1 MAFFSDMFSSSR
13 PFRGRVEAINVLED
27 RYAPLSDAEL
37 LSASI
42 KLRDDVRS
50 GTPVDDVLN
59 DAFAL
64 AREAAKRTLK
74 QRHFDV
80 QLIGG
85 MVLAQGKIAEMA
97 TGEGKTLAA
106 TAPAYAHAL
115 SGKGVHVITVNDY
128 LARRD
133 AVWMAQIYRLLGMST
148 ACITHDAAYLYDPT
162 WHVPEGDEALID
174 TERDATGSFR
184 VQQEFLRPVS
194 RKEAYAADIVYGTN
208 HEFGFDYLRDNLA
221 YSTSQQVQRE
231 HYFAIIDEVDSI
243 LIDEARTPLIIS
255 APDTQSAEY
264 YKLFARLVPTLKK
277 DEDYL
282 VDEKIRS
289 VSILEPGIE
298 KIERALNISDLYN
311 AQNARLVHYLEES
324 LKAHALFFRDRH
336 YIVKNNEIIIV
347 DEFTGRLMHGRR
359 YSGGLHQAI
368 EAKEGVRVQEE
379 SKTFAQITI
388 QNYFRLYEKV
398 SGMTGTAYTSA
409 EEFKKVYGL
418 DVVVVPT
425 NKPRQR
431 LDLPDVVYKTK
442 EAKYDALTA
451 EVKERSQAGEPI
463 LVGTTSIDENEL
475 LSGYF
480 SRAGIAHEVLNAKN
494 HEREGEIIAQAGR
507 AGNVTLATN
516 MAGRGVDIVLGGNPP
531 DPIAAQKVRD
541 AGGLYVIGTQ
551 RNDARRVDNQLRGR
565 AGRQGDPGKTRFF
578 LSLEDDMLRIFGG
591 DRVKSLM
598 ERLKVPDNEPIES
611 GLVGRMIDE
620 AQKKVEGFNFDARK
634 HLLEYDTV
642 LNKQRDAVYRRRQ
655 NLLERMEKGDVVP
668 VLRETIRDVVLNR
681 RQTSGDEATA
691 AWFASM
697 GVGAT
702 VEECSAIRAEEIGE
716 ETASERVSEKLPDIF
731 EGAISRAA
739 GDPRT
744 ASTIIGAL
752 DMLWTGHLENLE
764 ALSESVK
771 IRAFGQKD
779 PLVEYKRESY
789 AFFKTLVASA
799 QELAVAT
806 ILPAFVQHAPAGQGA
821 GGGTV
826 SASASSVPSQQSIT
840 STITAGSALAQ
851 QTQSAGAP
859 DHPKIGRNDPC
870 WCGSGKKYKKCH
882 GAN

>member
-1 MAFFSDMFSSSR
+1 MAFFPDLFSSMR
-13 PFRGRVEAINVLED
+13 PFRGRIEAINALEEHN
-27 RYAPLSDAEL
+27 AALSDAQL
-37 LSASI
+37 LAASMQ
-42 KLRDDVRS
+42 LRDDVRA
-50 GTPVDDVLN
+50 GKAIDDILN

-64 AREAAKRTLK
+64 VREAAKRTLK

-115 SGKGVHVITVNDY
+115 SGRGVHVITVNDY

-133 AVWMAQIYRLLGMST
+133 AVWMAQIYRFLGLST
-148 ACITHDAAYLYDPT
+148 ACITHDAAYLYDPS
-162 WHVPEGDEALID
+162 WHVPADDEALID

-184 VQQEFLRPVS
+184 VQQEYLRPVS
-194 RKEAYAADIVYGTN
+194 RREAYQADIVYGTN
-208 HEFGFDYLRDNLA
+208 HEFGFDYLRDNLS
-221 YSTSQQVQRE
+221 YSTAQQVQRA

-255 APDTQSAEY
+255 APDVQSADY

-277 DEDYL
+277 DEDYM

-289 VSILEPGIE
+289 VNILEPGIE

-324 LKAHALFFRDRH
+324 LKAHALFLRDRH
-336 YIVKNNEIIIV
+336 YIVKNNEIVIV

-431 LDLPDVVYKTK
+431 TDMSDVVYKTK
-442 EAKYDALTA
+442 EAKYDAITND
-451 EVKERSQAGEPI
+451 VKERSQAGEPVLI
-463 LVGTTSIDENEL
+463 GTTSIDENEL
-475 LSGYF
+475 LSSYF

-507 AGNVTLATN
+507 AGAVTLATN

-531 DPIAAQKVRD
+531 DPIAAEQVRN

-598 ERLKVPDNEPIES
+598 GHLKIPESEPIES
-611 GLVGRMIDE
+611 GMVERLINE

-634 HLLEYDTV
+634 HLLEYDDV

-655 NLLERMEKGDVVP
+655 SIMERIEKGETEM
-668 VLRETIRDVVLNR
+668 VLRETILEVMIHKKALAGSDETRAWLGALGISFSDQEVEWIEMIDMVEGEKRADSFPPSLEAVV
-681 RQTSGDEATA
+681 
-691 AWFASM
+691 
-697 GVGAT
+697 V
-702 VEECSAIRAEEIGE
+702 
-716 ETASERVSEKLPDIF
+716 
-731 EGAISRAA
+731 RAA
-739 GDPRT
+739 NDPRT
-744 ASTIIGAL
+744 GSTIIGAL
-752 DMLWTGHLENLE
+752 DMLWTGHLDNLE

-789 AFFKTLVASA
+789 GFFKTLVANA

-806 ILPAFVQHAPAGQGA
+806 ILPAFANQKPV
-821 GGGTV
+821 GGTQTVSV
-826 SASASSVPSQQSIT
+826 SASSAPQENSIT
-840 STITAGSALAQ
+840 STISASNALAQ
-851 QTQSAGAP
+851 QSQNASAP
-859 DHPKIGRNDPC
+859 DHPKVGRNDPC
-870 WCGSGKKYKKCH
+870 WCGSGKKFKKCH
-882 GAN
+882 GA

>member
-1 MAFFSDMFSSSR
+1 MAFFSDMFSSLRS
-13 PFRGRVEAINVLED
+13 FRGRVEAINVLED

-37 LSASI
+37 LGASM
-42 KLRDDVRS
+42 KLRDEVRVGKS
-50 GTPVDDVLN
+50 IDDVLN

-115 SGKGVHVITVNDY
+115 LGKGVHVITVNDY

-133 AVWMAQIYRLLGMST
+133 AVWMAQIYRLLGIST

-162 WHVPEGDEALID
+162 WHVPAGDEALID
-174 TERDATGSFR
+174 TERDTTGSFR

-194 RKEAYAADIVYGTN
+194 RKEAYAADVVYGTN

-221 YSTSQQVQRE
+221 YNTSQQVQRG

-264 YKLFARLVPTLKK
+264 YKLFARLVPTLQKE
-277 DEDYL
+277 EDYL

-298 KIERALNISDLYN
+298 KIERALTISDLYN

-336 YIVKNNEIIIV
+336 YIVKNNEIVIV
-347 DEFTGRLMHGRR
+347 DEFTGRLMQGRR

-368 EAKEGVRVQEE
+368 EAKEGMRVQEE

-442 EAKYDALTA
+442 EAKYDAITGD
-451 EVKERSQAGEPI
+451 VKERSQAGEPI
-463 LVGTTSIDENEL
+463 LIGTTSIDENEL
-475 LSGYF
+475 LSSYF

-507 AGNVTLATN
+507 AGAVTLATN

-531 DPIAAQKVRD
+531 DLIAAQKVRD

-598 ERLKVPDNEPIES
+598 GHLKIPDNEPIES
-611 GLVGRMIDE
+611 GMVERLIGE

-634 HLLEYDTV
+634 HLLEYDDV

-655 NLLERMEKGDVVP
+655 NILERIEKGEMAA
-668 VLRETIRDVVLNR
+668 VLRETVIDAV
-681 RQTSGDEATA
+681 SHKTA
-691 AWFASM
+691 AAGF
-697 GVGAT
+697 
-702 VEECSAIRAEEIGE
+702 E
-716 ETASERVSEKLPDIF
+716 ETRAWLAALGVPFADEDARWLETIGAPENGEKGSDALPPPLEAVI
-731 EGAISRAA
+731 ARAA
-739 GDPRT
+739 GDART
-744 ASTIIGAL
+744 GSTIIGAL
-752 DMLWTGHLENLE
+752 DMLWTGHLDNLE

-789 AFFKTLVASA
+789 AFFKTLVSSA

-806 ILPAFVQHAPAGQGA
+806 ILPAFAQHAPAGQSA

-826 SASASSVPSQQSIT
+826 SVSASSVPSEQSIT
-840 STITAGSALAQ
+840 STIAAGSALTQQAQ
-851 QTQSAGAP
+851 NESVS
-859 DHPKIGRNDPC
+859 DHPKVGRNDPC
-870 WCGSGKKYKKCH
+870 WCGSGKKFKKCH
-882 GAN
+882 GA